1 MSNDRAIEVT
11 ETDPPNSDAP
21 WHEDGE
27 PLDPGADTEPTE
39 PLPPVSEEPSAAE
52 QPEPTGPR
60 RWRFVPRSLSSR
72 LVVFVTALVLVVVSA
87 TGAATY
93 LALKSFLIDRLSQQ
107 VQSTASQPVL
117 PEVALDGGSGQA
129 VRGAQSPWLVV
140 LDQTGAVVARPK
152 PDLGIEYLQLSASQR
167 HRVVTAN

>member
-11 ETDPPNSDAP
+11 ETEPPISDAP
-21 WHEDGE
+21 WHEHGE
-27 PLDPGADTEPTE
+27 PLDPNANTG
-39 PLPPVSEEPSAAE
+39 PLPPLPEEPPAA
-52 QPEPTGPR
+52 QEPPPARR
-60 RWRFVPRSLSSR
+60 RWRFAPRSLSSR
-72 LVVFVTALVLVVVSA
+72 LVVFVTGLVLVVVSA
-87 TGAATY
+87 TGTATY
-93 LALKSFLIDRLSQQ
+93 LALKSFLIDRLGQQ

-167 HRVVTAN
+167 HRVVTA